1 LNSYDWIS
9 ELSSNVIDTDAPERC
24 SFVGR
29 VTALAEAKNVLRLYE
44 QIRAHTWLPEMMD
57 ETRGRVTLLAVD
69 YLLTNR
75 VLRQHRHAKR
85 YPRLSM
91 ITLAHLVVTLRPVA
105 IRLE

>member
-1 LNSYDWIS
+1 
-9 ELSSNVIDTDAPERC
+9 
-24 SFVGR
+24 
-29 VTALAEAKNVLRLYE
+29 
-44 QIRAHTWLPEMMD
+44 MMD